1 MLPHVMKYNIPGAP
15 EKYAAIAALL
25 GRPTPAGDVNRAAAV
40 SVGAVEDLLGTMRI
54 SCRLRDYGISEK
66 DLPFLVEGGLKQAR
80 LFSFNPRDLAE
91 DNVRAVYQA
100 AL

>member
-1 MLPHVMKYNIPGAP
+1 MRYNLSGAL

-25 GRPTPAGDVNRAAAV
+25 GRPARSGDLNAAAALAV
-40 SVGAVEDLLGTMRI
+40 DAVEDLLKTMQI
-54 SCRLRDYGISEK
+54 SCRLRDYGISDKE
-66 DLPFLVEGGLKQAR
+66 LPYLVEGGLKQAR

-91 DNVRAVYQA
+91 ADVRAVYQA